1 MMLAFLGERLL
12 CKGLRIYMSE
22 QQYIQSIR
30 VSGLHE
36 TETYGGAN
44 FDVEFAPGVNVMYGL
59 NGSGKTTLMHIM
71 ANILNLN
78 FQKFVYL
85 DFGEIAIRFTDG
97 TRTQYVDIWT
107 DSVGAKKCR
116 MPHSDRE
123 ILIVSGEDAARM
135 KQERTNPSHELSADH
150 TFPTSMRAELQRFGR
165 ALNLQKEYARRAG
178 QYIPDPYSRTPEMDE
193 RYARLHNEILQT
205 TLPSVSY
212 FPAFRNVS
220 EIINLIEQNSTYH
233 DSRFE
238 ASAVAQEIYG
248 SAFGAFA
255 PKFEYPSLLEIE
267 FDLKDKVDGIVAD
280 VARQNREVLSEIS
293 YKALKASL
301 PNISEATT
309 SLRSVVS
316 DLQETPIYAWLPEVA
331 STFNELFEEVT
342 SDETE
347 MSEIAHLYSD
357 ALSEI
362 VKEQR
367 DKYEDIRLFKDDA
380 VNRFLI
386 NKELVIQPGEDPRHQ
401 TEVGIRRDGTDEL
414 IELSTMSSGERQ
426 VFSLLYAASFL
437 GESEIVL
444 IDEPEIS
451 LHIDWQTQL
460 PEAMSNIL
468 GKKQLVVCTHSPEI
482 FSGFRKVKGAHT
494 IELDP
499 APVEQYI

>member
-12 CKGLRIYMSE
+12 CKGPRIYMSE

-71 ANILNLN
+71 ANILNLD

-85 DFGEIAIRFTDG
+85 DFGEVAVRFTDG

-123 ILIVSGEDAARM
+123 IMIASGEDAARM
-135 KQERTNPSHELSADH
+135 KQERTNPSPDLSADPRVS
-150 TFPTSMRAELQRFGR
+150 TRSRSAALRSYER
-165 ALNLQKEYARRAG
+165 ALFQNEFLRRRGQHLTPAG
-178 QYIPDPYSRTPEMDE
+178 TEILSHLHDE
-193 RYARLHNEILQT
+193 SLQT
-205 TLPSVSY
+205 TLPNVSY

-220 EIINLIEQNSTYH
+220 EIINLIEQNALYV
-233 DSRFE
+233 DSRSE
-238 ASAVAQEIYG
+238 ASAFAQEIYG
-248 SAFGAFA
+248 RAFGAFA
-255 PKFEYPSLLEIE
+255 PKFEYPSFLEIE
-267 FDLKDKVDGIVAD
+267 FDLKEKVDGIVAD

-331 STFNELFEEVT
+331 STFNELLEEVT

-386 NKELVIQPGEDPRHQ
+386 NKELVIQPGEGPRHQ

-437 GESEIVL
+437 GENEIVL

-460 PEAMSNIL
+460 PKAMSNIL